1 MRHLSRNFWRLG
13 LIAVVAFA
21 ASACVVD
28 PGYGY
33 GPGYYGA
40 PAAVYVA
47 PGGYYG
53 GGYGG
58 YYHGGGH
65 YHHGGY
71 GHHGWR

>member
-1 MRHLSRNFWRLG
+1 MRHLSKNFWRLG

-40 PAAVYVA
+40 PATVYVA